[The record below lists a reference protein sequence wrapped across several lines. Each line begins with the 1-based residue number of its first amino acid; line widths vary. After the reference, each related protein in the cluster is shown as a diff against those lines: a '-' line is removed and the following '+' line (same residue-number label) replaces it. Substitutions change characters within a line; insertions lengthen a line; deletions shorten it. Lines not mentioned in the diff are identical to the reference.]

1 MGPDG
6 VDGLFIGWG
15 SEGLSQMGL
24 QIIGLTA
31 TWAYAFS
38 ATILIALILKV
49 TMGLRTTEAQE
60 DAGLDQSLH
69 GEAGYSLETA
79 STLK

>member
-1 MGPDG
+1 
-6 VDGLFIGWG
+6 
-15 SEGLSQMGL
+15 MGL
-24 QIIGLTA
+24 QIIGLSA

-69 GEAGYSLETA
+69 GESGYCLETT
-79 STLK
+79 SVGK